1 MSLLETIIFIRK
13 ILFYITFAIALHL
26 GFKMTESSLP
36 QETPANNRVE
46 AVLSAHAGDMMV
58 PHLVNQVTVPAIHFT
73 SARKIQKN
81 TNNTLT
87 IKRLSSYFKTFSF
100 KNQLQILYCFVSK
113 NDRFEVILR
122 HLII

>member
-1 MSLLETIIFIRK
+1 MKKALLYLII
-13 ILFYITFAIALHL
+13 AIAIHL
-26 GFKMTESSLP
+26 GFKMTESSLS

-46 AVLSAHAGDMMV
+46 AVLSAHSSDMMV
-58 PHLVNQVTVPAIHFT
+58 PHLVNHVSIPAIHFT
-73 SARKIQKN
+73 QARKIQKN

-100 KNQLQILYCFVSK
+100 KNQLQILYCFISK

>member
-1 MSLLETIIFIRK
+1 MKKLLLYLII
-13 ILFYITFAIALHL
+13 AIAFHL
-26 GFKMTESSLP
+26 GFKMTESSLQ

-46 AVLSAHAGDMMV
+46 TVLSAQSSDMMV
-58 PHLVNQVTVPAIHFT
+58 PHLVNQVTVPSIHFT
-73 SARKIQKN
+73 LARKIQKN
-81 TNNTLT
+81 ANNTLT
-87 IKRLSSYFKTFSF
+87 IKRLSSYFKIFSF

>member
-1 MSLLETIIFIRK
+1 MKQLLLYLI
-13 ILFYITFAIALHL
+13 FAIALHL
-26 GFKMTESSLP
+26 GFKMNESSLP
-36 QETPANNRVE
+36 QKTPANNHVE
-46 AVLSAHAGDMMV
+46 TVLSAHSNDMMV
-58 PHLVNQVTVPAIHFT
+58 PHLVNHVTVPAIHFT

-87 IKRLSSYFKTFSF
+87 IKRLSSYFKTFTF